1 MENAKKFRDKIAGG
15 QVCCG
20 TIITC
25 TDPTI
30 TEALCS
36 VSDFVWIDTEHNAL
50 SLEAVQGHLMATKG
64 SDTAGLVRVPWN
76 DPVLIKPVLDIGADG
91 VIVPLVRTADDVRRA
106 VAACRYPPEGIRGY
120 GPRRANGFGR
130 LRGPEYCRLA
140 NETIIVVAQIEHI
153 EAVHNLDEILAV
165 PGLTSITVGPN
176 DLAGSMGLMGQPAH
190 PDVVRV
196 IETIVAKTRQTNVI
210 ASVSVGGGPEEFAA
224 WARRGAQWIST
235 GGDIAFML
243 SAARQMNSQIREHLG
258 QAGPGGA

>member
-1 MENAKKFRDKIAGG
+1 MENAKKFRDKIASG
-15 QVCCG
+15 QACYG

-50 SLEAVQGHLMATKG
+50 SLETVQGHLMATKG
-64 SDTAGLVRVPWN
+64 SDTAALVRVPWN

-91 VIVPLVRTADDVRRA
+91 VIVPLVRTADDVRQA

-130 LRGPEYCRLA
+130 LRGPEYCQLA
-140 NETIIVVAQIEHI
+140 NETIIIVVQIEHI
-153 EAVHNLDEILAV
+153 DAVHNLDEILAV

-176 DLAGSMGLMGQPAH
+176 DLAGSMGLMGQPNH
-190 PDVVRV
+190 PDVVKA
-196 IETIVAKTRQTNVI
+196 IETIVDKTRRTNVW
-210 ASVSVGGGPEEFAA
+210 ASVSVGGPPEYFAS
-224 WARRGAQWIST
+224 WVTRGAQWLPLS
-235 GGDIAFML
+235 GDIAFML
-243 SAARQMNSQIREHLG
+243 SAARQFTAQVRELA
-258 QAGPGGA
+258 QAAPRAA